1 MTTNHNDIVL
11 WLARRPGV
19 FEAPTERGT
28 WTLAWLAFSGIP
40 DLRGSSLGFM
50 MTVRDAG
57 FEVRPTCLGG
67 YILDSL
73 P

>member
-1 MTTNHNDIVL
+1 MSNHNDIVL

-19 FEAPTERGT
+19 FEAPTERGC

-50 MTVRDAG
+50 MAVREEG
-57 FEVRPTCLGG
+57 FEVRPTTLGG